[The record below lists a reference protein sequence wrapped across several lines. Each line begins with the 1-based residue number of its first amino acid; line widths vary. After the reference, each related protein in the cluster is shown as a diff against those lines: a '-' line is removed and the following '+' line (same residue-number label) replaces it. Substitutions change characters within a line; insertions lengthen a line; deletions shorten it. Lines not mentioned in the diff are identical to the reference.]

1 MTREQVSAA
10 AEQAR
15 TLERLRLW
23 ASASDE
29 DQAII
34 REIEQSHEEW
44 LRIAVLM
51 AVRRMTTYQLEGDP
65 FALLQILAAGGRRR
79 STGLPGPTPA
89 ETPVRRRLA
98 VPRPRSAALG
108 R

>member
-15 TLERLRLW
+15 ALERLRLW
-23 ASASDE
+23 AGTSEA
-29 DQAII
+29 DQAILG
-34 REIEQSHEEW
+34 EIEQSHEEW

-51 AVRRMTTYQLEGDP
+51 AVRRMKTYQLEGDP
-65 FALLQILAAGGRRR
+65 LARLQILAAQER
-79 STGLPGPTPA
+79 S
-89 ETPVRRRLA
+89 
-98 VPRPRSAALG
+98 RSAALPRPTTTHAASGGHRAVPKTRSSALG

>member
-10 AEQAR
+10 TEHAR
-15 TLERLRLW
+15 ALERLRVW
-23 ASASDE
+23 AGSSDD

-34 REIEQSHEEW
+34 SEIEQSHEEW

-51 AVRRMTTYQLEGDP
+51 AARRMTTYQLEGDP
-65 FALLQILAAGGRRR
+65 LVRLQIFAASAARKPE
-79 STGLPGPTPA
+79 GLPKQPA
-89 ETPVRRRLA
+89 TGIPAPRRPV
-98 VPRPRSAALG
+98 VPNARGAAE